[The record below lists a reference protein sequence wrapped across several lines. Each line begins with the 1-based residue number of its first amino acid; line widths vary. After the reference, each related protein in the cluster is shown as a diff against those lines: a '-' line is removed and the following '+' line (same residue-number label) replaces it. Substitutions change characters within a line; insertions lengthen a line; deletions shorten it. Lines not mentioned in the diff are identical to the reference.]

1 MDVVVTG
8 IGLVSVLGPLDCSWK
23 RLLAGES
30 GIRQHQPFIE
40 LERQPLALIGTK
52 PADLMT
58 LMRQV
63 LADALQDANLIL
75 PLPDC
80 GIVIGSS
87 RGFQANWE
95 QLASGGRSPIEVGRG
110 KKEEGSSATD
120 SVTDVTDVTD
130 VRKKEEG
137 RSPMEVGRG
146 EKEEEREFSI
156 TDSQCPMPDAQFPM
170 PNAQFSMP
178 NSQFVNFLPHM
189 GAIAAARTIGSTG
202 PVLAPMAACATGLQ
216 SIARAVDLI
225 RTGECQRAIAGA
237 VEAPVTPLT
246 VAGFNR
252 MGALANAGCYPFD
265 ENREGFV
272 LGEGGALFV
281 LESAE
286 LARRRGARI
295 YGRVSGFGLTNDA
308 CHANAPE
315 LSGKSAIAAVN
326 QCLKR
331 SNLAATDI
339 DFIHAHG
346 TATELNDRQEAL
358 LIEKLFHRGV
368 AVSST
373 KGATGHTLGA
383 SGALGA
389 AFCLMSIKYQM
400 LPPCVGMK
408 KPGFELDFVRC
419 ARSATVRNAVCLS
432 FGFGGQNA
440 AIVLSGDR

>member
-8 IGLVSVLGPLDCSWK
+8 IGLVSALGTLDDGWK
-23 RLLAGES
+23 RLLSGKS
-30 GIRQHQPFIE
+30 GIRHHQPF
-40 LERQPLALIGTK
+40 LEMEPLPLALVGTK
-52 PADLMT
+52 PADLIT
-58 LMRQV
+58 LIRQV
-63 LADALQDANLIL
+63 LADALQDANLTL

-80 GIVIGSS
+80 GIAIGSS
-87 RGFQANWE
+87 RGFQANLE
-95 QLASGGRSPIEVGRG
+95 LLASEGRG
-110 KKEEGSSATD
+110 KKEEGR
-120 SVTDVTDVTD
+120 
-130 VRKKEEG
+130 RKKEKG
-137 RSPMEVGRG
+137 
-146 EKEEEREFSI
+146 REFSI
-156 TDSQCPMPDAQFPM
+156 TDSQCPI
-170 PNAQFSMP
+170 PNSQLPIPHAPCPIP

-189 GAIAAARTIGSTG
+189 GAIAAARAIGSTG
-202 PVLAPMAACATGLQ
+202 PVLAPMAACATGIW

-237 VEAPVTPLT
+237 VEAPITPLT
-246 VAGFNR
+246 LAGFSR
-252 MGALANAGCYPFD
+252 MGALANNGCYPFD

-281 LESAE
+281 LESAD
-286 LARRRGARI
+286 LARRRGAKI
-295 YGRVSGFGLTNDA
+295 YGLVSGFGLTNDA

-315 LSGKSAIAAVN
+315 LGGESAIAAVN

-331 SNLAATDI
+331 SNLAAIDI

-346 TATELNDRQEAL
+346 TATELNDRHEAL
-358 LIEKLFHRGV
+358 LIEKLFHPGV

-383 SGALGA
+383 SGALGV

-400 LPPCVGMK
+400 LPPGAGIK

-419 ARSATVRNAVCLS
+419 ARSAIVRNAVCLS